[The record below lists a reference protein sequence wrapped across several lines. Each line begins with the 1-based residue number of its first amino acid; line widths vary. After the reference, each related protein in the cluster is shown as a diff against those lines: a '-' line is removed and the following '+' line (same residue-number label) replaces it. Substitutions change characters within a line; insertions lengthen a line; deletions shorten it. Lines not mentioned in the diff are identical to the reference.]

1 MQTLGKESVLCV
13 LQFNTAKYHEMIEHS
28 ESYCS
33 YCCYTDHYS
42 RMLSFMTVPSFT
54 RFNSSRQVRL
64 GETIQ
69 VRLSETILMLSLR
82 TRLQV

>member
-42 RMLSFMTVPSFT
+42 RMPLDCTE
-54 RFNSSRQVRL
+54 L
-64 GETIQ
+64 HEIQ
-69 VRLSETILMLSLR
+69 
-82 TRLQV
+82 

>member
-42 RMLSFMTVPSFT
+42 RMPLDCTE
-54 RFNSSRQVRL
+54 L
-64 GETIQ
+64 HEIQ
-69 VRLSETILMLSLR
+69 QLTSGQTW
-82 TRLQV
+82 